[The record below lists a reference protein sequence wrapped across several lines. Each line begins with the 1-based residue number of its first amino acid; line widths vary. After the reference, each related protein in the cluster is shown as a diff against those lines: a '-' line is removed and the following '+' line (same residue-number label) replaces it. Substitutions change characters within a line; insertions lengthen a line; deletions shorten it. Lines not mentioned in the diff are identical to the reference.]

1 MVGWQQGG
9 VCEPAAETDTSSAG
23 NGRNVNLAASHGQP
37 GILSWRTVIFAA
49 ALVLLLDAKEL
60 FAWGPATHVQL
71 ANDVLRNLG
80 LLPAAVAALLGRH
93 AVDYIYGCVAADVVF
108 AKRLSRIKQSCHHWS
123 TGFGL
128 LKRADSDRGRAFAYG
143 YLSHLAADTVAH
155 GKFVPRQIM
164 LTRSTVSF
172 GHVYWEM
179 RADQLAPESAPDQL
193 RAFSAY
199 NFDVHHRELSGML
212 LETFLPYQM
221 NREVFAR
228 INALVGREG
237 WRRGMEIV
245 NRCSRWA
252 LHPDIL
258 QAYHGECVDRTLSL
272 LAEEHR
278 SPVLAEDP
286 NGSAA
291 LACSRINRR
300 QLRRLKR
307 RGLPWQQRAHELAAG
322 WAPQDRLHP
331 WAAVPA

>member
-1 MVGWQQGG
+1 M
-9 VCEPAAETDTSSAG
+9 AT
-23 NGRNVNLAASHGQP
+23 NRRQP
-37 GILSWRTVIFAA
+37 SLLRWRTAIFAA
-49 ALVLLLDAKEL
+49 MAVLLLDPQEL

-80 LLPAAVAALLGRH
+80 LLPAAMAALLGRH
-93 AVDYIYGCVAADVVF
+93 GLDYIYGCVAADVVF
-108 AKRLSRIKQSCHHWS
+108 AKRLSRVKQFCHHWS

-128 LKRADSDRGRAFAYG
+128 LERADDDRVRAFAYG

-155 GKFVPRQIM
+155 GKFVPRQIT
-164 LTRSTVSF
+164 LTRSTVNF
-172 GHVYWEM
+172 GHVYWEA
-179 RADQLAPESAPDQL
+179 RADRMIPHAASAQL
-193 RAFSAY
+193 RDFRRCD
-199 NFDVHHRELSGML
+199 FDIHHRELSGL
-212 LETFLPYQM
+212 LMETFLPYDL
-221 NREVFAR
+221 NREVFTR
-228 INALVGREG
+228 INALVARQG

-245 NRCSRWA
+245 DRCSRWA

-258 QAYHGECVDRTLSL
+258 QAYHGECIDRTLSL
-272 LAEEHR
+272 LAEEHH

-322 WAPQDRLHP
+322 WAPQDSLRLS
-331 WAAVPA
+331 AAIPA

>member
-1 MVGWQQGG
+1 MGLASRCRQPSVLRWRTAI
-9 VCEPAAETDTSSAG
+9 VAA
-23 NGRNVNLAASHGQP
+23 LAA
-37 GILSWRTVIFAA
+37 
-49 ALVLLLDAKEL
+49 LLLDPQEL

-71 ANDVLRNLG
+71 ANDVLRNLA
-80 LLPAAVAALLGRH
+80 LLPAAMAALLGRH
-93 AVDYIYGCVAADVVF
+93 GLDYVYGCVAADVVF
-108 AKRLSRIKQSCHHWS
+108 AKRLSRVKQFCHHWS

-128 LKRADSDRGRAFAYG
+128 LQRADDDRGRAFAYG

-155 GKFVPRQIM
+155 GKFVPRQIT
-164 LTRSTVSF
+164 LTRSTVNF
-172 GHVYWEM
+172 GHVYWEA
-179 RADQLAPESAPDQL
+179 RADRMIPPAALDQL
-193 RAFSAY
+193 RDFERCD
-199 NFDVHHRELSGML
+199 FDIHHRELSGL
-212 LETFLPYQM
+212 LMATFLPYDL

-228 INALVGREG
+228 INALVARQG

-245 NRCSRWA
+245 DRCSRWA

-272 LAEEHR
+272 LAEELR

-291 LACSRINRR
+291 LACSRVNRR

-322 WAPQDRLHP
+322 WAPQQGFH
-331 WAAVPA
+331 ASASIPA

>member
-1 MVGWQQGG
+1 M
-9 VCEPAAETDTSSAG
+9 ATSCRQPSSLRWRTAI
-23 NGRNVNLAASHGQP
+23 LAA
-37 GILSWRTVIFAA
+37 LA
-49 ALVLLLDAKEL
+49 VLLLDPKEL

-80 LLPAAVAALLGRH
+80 LLPAAMAALLGRH
-93 AVDYIYGCVAADVVF
+93 ALDYIYGCVAADVVF
-108 AKRLSRIKQSCHHWS
+108 AKRLSRVKQFCHHWS

-128 LKRADSDRGRAFAYG
+128 LERADDDRVRAFAYG

-155 GKFVPRQIM
+155 GKFVPRQIT
-164 LTRSTVSF
+164 LTRSTVNF
-172 GHVYWEM
+172 GHVYWEA
-179 RADQLAPESAPDQL
+179 RADRMVPHAASDQL
-193 RAFSAY
+193 RDFARCD
-199 NFDVHHRELSGML
+199 FDIHHRELSGL
-212 LETFLPYQM
+212 LMETFLPYDL

-228 INALVGREG
+228 INALVAREG

-245 NRCSRWA
+245 ERCSRWA
-252 LHPDIL
+252 LHPDVL

-272 LAEEHR
+272 LAEEHH

-322 WAPQDRLHP
+322 WAPQQGFH
-331 WAAVPA
+331 ASASIPA